1 MVGAVE
7 VRSTLRNVDSVLGD
21 LRRQMAIAL
30 GVGALVAGALGF
42 WRARS
47 VARPIHRLTV
57 AARSLASD
65 GFGSAQP
72 DHVLVMPRA
81 NDELA
86 ELTRAFGD
94 MRGRVQRE
102 LERRDAFVADAS
114 HELRTPLASIRGA
127 VEILQDGGAERPEV
141 RQRFLGLLQV
151 ETDRLLDLVESLLSL
166 ETATGHGGT
175 TTEQVDVQNLVDEVV
190 HQLQP
195 LASGQQI
202 QLVAH
207 STEFS
212 RPCIRGDVKKLR
224 QLLMNL
230 IDNALAHA
238 PTASTVS
245 VTTSVIENAHSCR
258 IDVVDDGPGIAPADR
273 ERVFDRFVRL
283 DRARSRNSGGA
294 GLGLAIAR
302 TIADA
307 HDATIELLA
316 GANERGTI
324 ARIEVPLSA
333 EVHS

>member
-7 VRSTLRNVDSVLGD
+7 VRSTLGNVDSVLGD
-21 LRRQMAIAL
+21 LRRQMAVAL

-57 AARSLASD
+57 SARSLATN

-94 MRGRVQRE
+94 MRTRVQRE
-102 LERRDAFVADAS
+102 LDRRDAFVADAS

-166 ETATGHGGT
+166 ETATGHGSSAH
-175 TTEQVDVQNLVDEVV
+175 EQVDVQGLVDEVV

-195 LASGQQI
+195 LAVGQQI
-202 QLVAH
+202 ELVALNTQ
-207 STEFS
+207 SC
-212 RPCIRGDVKKLR
+212 RPTIQGDGKKLG
-224 QLLMNL
+224 QLLVNL
-230 IDNALAHA
+230 VDNALAHA
-238 PTASTVS
+238 PAGSTVS
-245 VTTSVIENAHSCR
+245 VATSVIESAHICR
-258 IDVVDDGPGIAPADR
+258 IDVIDDGPGVAAADR
-273 ERVFDRFVRL
+273 ERVFDRFVRV
-283 DRARSRNSGGA
+283 DSARSRNIGGA

-307 HDATIELLA
+307 RGATIELLA
-316 GANERGTI
+316 GPNEHGTI
-324 ARIEVPLSA
+324 ARFEVPLLA